1 MNKGIKSLE
10 KICKPVVDY
19 LKDNYNPHCA
29 VVITDNQIRLV
40 EDKIG
45 IPVERVENND

>member
-1 MNKGIKSLE
+1 MNKEIESLE

-19 LKDNYNPHCA
+19 LKDNYNPHCT
-29 VVITDNQIRLV
+29 VVITDSQVKLV

-45 IPVERVENND
+45 IPIGSDD